1 MKSIYLYLLSVS
13 IAMVC
18 SIKINAQSLYV
29 WTNQGEIITLSF
41 DEQPITTFNG
51 DELIIS
57 TKNSSL
63 LYDISEI
70 SKYTFDSSSTGIE
83 NKTLDNKSVSFKFDD
98 NRIKVISYNRN
109 GEVAIYQVD
118 GKRILTGEI
127 RAGMTVEIPLNG
139 ITAGTYIINCCGINY
154 KIQKK

>member
-1 MKSIYLYLLSVS
+1 MI
-13 IAMVC
+13 C
-18 SIKINAQSLYV
+18 SIKSNAQSLYV
-29 WTNQGEIITLSF
+29 WTNQGEIIALSF
-41 DEQPITTFNG
+41 DEQPITTFTG

-63 LYDISEI
+63 SYDISEI
-70 SKYTFDSSSTGIE
+70 RKYTFDSSSSGIE
-83 NKTLDNKSVSFKFDD
+83 SNTLDDKSISFKFD
-98 NRIKVISYNRN
+98 NNKIKVISYNHN